1 MGKRKAIWEAFRIE
15 SHIEGGQRGNT
26 AFSESCQEFGKSEH
40 GLRSKECQKK
50 SNHVSDHEEIHR
62 SKEIEFH
69 SEGMKNYLPQVNR
82 IVPFS

>member
-40 GLRSKECQKK
+40 GLRSKDCQKK
-50 SNHVSDHEEIHR
+50 SNMCLIMKR
-62 SKEIEFH
+62 YIEVR
-69 SEGMKNYLPQVNR
+69 K
-82 IVPFS
+82 